1 MQMAFWTS
9 PRLSSVPVLNTLTH
23 CSLLAAHVSAFK
35 AQSSFLC
42 FKPDHREE
50 QLKIMAGAVV
60 KKKISRLMKRKSC
73 PLQSK
78 INGEYI
84 CCFGLE
90 TTITLQLSKQVLVEY
105 V

>member
-1 MQMAFWTS
+1 
-9 PRLSSVPVLNTLTH
+9 
-23 CSLLAAHVSAFK
+23 
-35 AQSSFLC
+35 
-42 FKPDHREE
+42 
-50 QLKIMAGAVV
+50 
-60 KKKISRLMKRKSC
+60 MKRKSC

>member
-1 MQMAFWTS
+1 MAFWTS
-9 PRLSSVPVLNTLTH
+9 PRLSSVPVLNTFTH

-60 KKKISRLMKRKSC
+60 KKEKN
-73 PLQSK
+73 QSLNEK
-78 INGEYI
+78 KE
-84 CCFGLE
+84 LPA
-90 TTITLQLSKQVLVEY
+90 SV
-105 V
+105 